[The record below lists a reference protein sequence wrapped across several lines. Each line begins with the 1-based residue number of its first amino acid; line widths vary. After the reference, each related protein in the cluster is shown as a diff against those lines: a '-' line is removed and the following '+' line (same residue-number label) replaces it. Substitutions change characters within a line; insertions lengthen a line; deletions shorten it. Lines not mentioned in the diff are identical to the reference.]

1 MLPAD
6 FWQTAAFWGFGG
18 EKSTQNGYFVYSF
31 ASLAAGMRFNGQKD
45 QANHSGKRLRGKFN
59 GNFVRGAI
67 KSGPYGQNLQLCN
80 AKQREKIFF

>member
-1 MLPAD
+1 
-6 FWQTAAFWGFGG
+6 
-18 EKSTQNGYFVYSF
+18 
-31 ASLAAGMRFNGQKD
+31 MRFNGQKD

-80 AKQREKIFF
+80 VKQREEILF